1 MSVHEHREEEVI
13 VEGCT
18 HHRQCEDIGMVKLP
32 RWIREHT
39 GKAIEFVF
47 SSGTEFPSDL
57 SSYGLVV
64 HCGGC
69 MLNAREMRFRQGRAL
84 REGIPITNY
93 GILIAHM
100 RGILKRSLAVFPEF
114 SPG

>member
-1 MSVHEHREEEVI
+1 
-13 VEGCT
+13 
-18 HHRQCEDIGMVKLP
+18 
-32 RWIREHT
+32 
-39 GKAIEFVF
+39 
-47 SSGTEFPSDL
+47 
-57 SSYGLVV
+57 
-64 HCGGC
+64 
-69 MLNAREMRFRQGRAL
+69 MLNAREMRFRQGRTL